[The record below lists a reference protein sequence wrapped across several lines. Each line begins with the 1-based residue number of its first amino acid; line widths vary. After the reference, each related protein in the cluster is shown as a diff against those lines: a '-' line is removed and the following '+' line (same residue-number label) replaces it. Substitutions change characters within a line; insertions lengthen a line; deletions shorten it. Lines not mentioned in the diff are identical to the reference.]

1 MAISG
6 YQPSYNTGYS
16 SIPSPMYNPYTS
28 DPNYAGDPGTY
39 GSPYGLSPQA
49 SQQNFMMSIYI
60 SMMQTQTQLQAGFS
74 QYLGMANSTASLSIS
89 GGYSAPSYGAP
100 SYSAPSYGATGY
112 SAAPSYSAPSYSP
125 APAPAPAPKAAPAP
139 APPAKTGGYA

>member
-60 SMMQTQTQLQAGFS
+60 SMMQTQSQLQAGFS
-74 QYLGMANSTASLSIS
+74 QYLGMANSSASLSI
-89 GGYSAPSYGAP
+89 GGGYGAP
-100 SYSAPSYGATGY
+100 SYSAPNYGASGY
-112 SAAPSYSAPSYSP
+112 SAAPSYSAPSYS
-125 APAPAPAPKAAPAP
+125 PAPAPAPKAAPAP